1 MMISAMRNMDSRLDL
16 LLLHAVDSNVHFGS
30 VDKGNM
36 FTFGEM
42 IKLFQSLFLPCLE
55 KSNVIMNGLSA
66 NSSAVE
72 DGVLIRYRVHFGGV
86 RDRFFVELFEVRS
99 FHQPLWVRLV
109 DNIAGNHKKEM
120 PLEPLKS
127 YFQRGVE
134 STLLYFFSDIKG
146 WVNFSENFNVWW
158 GEARVRCVKNNENF
172 PAVSDLRIGTSA
184 TQLGSGELDKYEFD
198 LNGKSGLFI
207 LLKYNES
214 KNTLNAELNRGMD
227 TFRRF
232 IIENNDADSDPV
244 SVLVGLLECAC
255 SWI

>member
-1 MMISAMRNMDSRLDL
+1 MMISAMRNMDSRLDS
-16 LLLHAVDSNVHFGS
+16 LLLHAVDSNVQFCS
-30 VDKGNM
+30 VDRGNM
-36 FTFGEM
+36 FTSGEM
-42 IKLFQSLFLPCLE
+42 IKLFRSLFIPCLE

-66 NSSAVE
+66 NSPAVE

-99 FHQPLWVRLV
+99 SHQPLWVRLV
-109 DNIAGNHKKEM
+109 DKIAGNHKKEM
-120 PLEPLKS
+120 SLEPLKS

-184 TQLGSGELDKYEFD
+184 TQLGFGELDMYKFD
-198 LNGKSGLFI
+198 LNGESEFFI
-207 LLKYNES
+207 LLKYNDS
-214 KNTLNAELNRGMD
+214 TNTLNAELRKGMS
-227 TFRRF
+227 TFRPF
-232 IIENNDADSDPV
+232 YIENNDADSNPV
-244 SVLVGLLECAC
+244 SVLVELLECARR
-255 SWI
+255 WI